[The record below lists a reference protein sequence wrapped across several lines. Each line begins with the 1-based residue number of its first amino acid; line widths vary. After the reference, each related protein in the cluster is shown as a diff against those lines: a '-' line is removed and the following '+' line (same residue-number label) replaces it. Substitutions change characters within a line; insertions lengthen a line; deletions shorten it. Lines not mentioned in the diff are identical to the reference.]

1 MDVIRPI
8 TLFCPQGDGFF
19 VFIYCVSVFTHSRTI
34 HQVLED
40 SALSVGVGGSRVSS
54 RQSWTPPGSPGEQS
68 DVETSDFRNTCQ
80 SSEIGVYGVSRE
92 PRVYS
97 PLLLL
102 QISLGLYETGESLRV
117 GVRWGVSVS
126 NFFNKQDH

>member
-1 MDVIRPI
+1 MDVIGPI

-19 VFIYCVSVFTHSRTI
+19 VFIYCVSVFTHSRTT
-34 HQVLED
+34 HRVLED

-68 DVETSDFRNTCQ
+68 DVETSDFCTTCQ

-92 PRVYS
+92 PQVS
-97 PLLLL
+97 PLCCYCKSAWDSVKLV
-102 QISLGLYETGESLRV
+102 SLSESGCGGESL
-117 GVRWGVSVS
+117 SVT
-126 NFFNKQDH
+126 F